1 METKSHTFSKNKK
14 HFMYKA
20 KIAGALLLLSTL
32 TNAQTEQ
39 KTALP
44 SFDKINANVSTNII
58 LQKSDAPFISV
69 KTSDSTTTSDIK
81 AEVVDGTLMIRQ
93 GKKGETPSKIT
104 IGYLAINSILGT
116 GAVSIKSNEVISADK
131 LDLEFTGAS
140 KCKLDVSVNT
150 LMCNTSGAASVSL
163 NGNCNKLE
171 AIVSGAASLKAENL
185 VAENAHVNISGA
197 STAKINVTNKLEGNA
212 SGAST
217 LKYTG
222 SPKEIQLNQ
231 SGASNVKSSDTVIS
245 ADANGTTTVTTTTKG
260 DSVKRYTFNGR
271 YEIIVHE
278 KRGEDTTSFSYIK
291 RHRFSVRKQ
300 NWAGFELFE
309 NGYTT
314 YDNNL
319 TLPASDDYMSLN
331 YGMKNLG
338 CNLNLFEK
346 DFRMAKGK
354 VQVVT
359 GLGFSWN
366 LYNLK
371 NKTMLNPDSSYT
383 GYTYNTAGS
392 FSKNKLRESFV
403 TVPLLLELN
412 TSKKDSRNFHIAAG
426 VIGGVKLGSS
436 TKQYYT
442 MLGHEFHDLKHDD
455 YNLFPFKLD
464 ATVRVGYGQFTM
476 FATYSLTPLF
486 EYGKGPELY
495 PFTVGIRIV
504 PF

>member
-1 METKSHTFSKNKK
+1 MIKTK
-14 HFMYKA
+14 
-20 KIAGALLLLSTL
+20 IIGAFLVLSTL

-39 KTALP
+39 KRSLP
-44 SFDKINANVSTNII
+44 DFTKVNANVSTTIV
-58 LQKSDAPFISV
+58 LQKSDSPFILI
-69 KTSDSTTTSDIK
+69 KTSDSSSVSDTK

-104 IGYLAINSILGT
+104 VGYLTINSIEGS
-116 GAVSIKSNEVISADK
+116 GAVSIKSNEVMSTDK
-131 LDLEFTGAS
+131 LELEFSGAA
-140 KCKLDVSVNT
+140 KCKLDISVNT
-150 LMCNTSGAASVSL
+150 VSCNESGAATISL

-185 VAENAHVNISGA
+185 IAENANVNTSGA
-197 STAKINVTNKLEGNA
+197 STAKVNVTNRLEGNA

-217 LKYTG
+217 LKYSG
-222 SPKEIQLNQ
+222 SPKETQLNQ

-260 DSVKRYTFNGR
+260 DSTKRYTFNGR

-278 KRGEDTTSFSYIK
+278 KKKEDTTSFNYIK
-291 RHRFSVRKQ
+291 RHRYSVRKQ
-300 NWAGFELFE
+300 NWAGVELFE
-309 NGYTT
+309 NGYLTP
-314 YDNNL
+314 NNDI
-319 TLPASDDYMSLN
+319 TMAPQEDYMSLN

-346 DFRMAKGK
+346 DFRMAKGRL
-354 VQVVT
+354 QVVT

-366 LYNLK
+366 LYSLK
-371 NKTMLNPDSSYT
+371 NKTVLNPDSSYT

-392 FSKNKLRESFV
+392 YSKNKLRESFV
-403 TVPLLLELN
+403 TVPLLFELN
-412 TSKKDSRNFHIAAG
+412 TSKRDSRNFHIAAG

-442 MLGHEFHDLKHDD
+442 MLGHEFHDLKRDD

-464 ATVRVGYGQFTM
+464 ATVRVGYGNLTM

>member
-1 METKSHTFSKNKK
+1 M
-14 HFMYKA
+14 
-20 KIAGALLLLSTL
+20 ST
-32 TNAQTEQ
+32 
-39 KTALP
+39 
-44 SFDKINANVSTNII
+44 
-58 LQKSDAPFISV
+58 
-69 KTSDSTTTSDIK
+69 
-81 AEVVDGTLMIRQ
+81 
-93 GKKGETPSKIT
+93 
-104 IGYLAINSILGT
+104 
-116 GAVSIKSNEVISADK
+116 DK

-140 KCKLDVSVNT
+140 KCKLDVSVNSVY
-150 LMCNTSGAASVSL
+150 CNASGAASVSL

-185 VAENAHVNISGA
+185 VAENAHINTSGA

-217 LKYTG
+217 LRYSG
-222 SPKEIQLNQ
+222 SPKETQLNQ

-271 YEIIVHE
+271 YEVIVHE
-278 KRGEDTTSFSYIK
+278 KKAEDTTSFNYIK
-291 RHRFSVRKQ
+291 RHRYPVRKQ
-300 NWAGFELFE
+300 NWAGVELFE
-309 NGYTT
+309 NGYLTP
-314 YDNNL
+314 NNDI
-319 TLPASDDYMSLN
+319 TLDAKDDYMSLN

-346 DFRMAKGK
+346 DFRMAKGRL
-354 VQVVT
+354 QFVT

-366 LYNLK
+366 LYSLK
-371 NKTMLNPDSSYT
+371 NKTVLNPDSSYT
-383 GYTYNTAGS
+383 GYAYNTAGS
-392 FSKNKLRESFV
+392 YSKNKLRESFV
-403 TVPLLLELN
+403 TVPLLFELN
-412 TSKKDSRNFHIAAG
+412 TSKRDSRNFHIAAG

-464 ATVRVGYGQFTM
+464 ATVRVGYGNLTM

>member
-1 METKSHTFSKNKK
+1 
-14 HFMYKA
+14 
-20 KIAGALLLLSTL
+20 L
-32 TNAQTEQ
+32 
-39 KTALP
+39 
-44 SFDKINANVSTNII
+44 
-58 LQKSDAPFISV
+58 
-69 KTSDSTTTSDIK
+69 DI
-81 AEVVDGTLMIRQ
+81 
-93 GKKGETPSKIT
+93 
-104 IGYLAINSILGT
+104 
-116 GAVSIKSNEVISADK
+116 
-131 LDLEFTGAS
+131 
-140 KCKLDVSVNT
+140 SVNT
-150 LMCNTSGAASVSL
+150 VSCNESGAATISL

-185 VAENAHVNISGA
+185 IAENANVNTSGA
-197 STAKINVTNKLEGNA
+197 STAKVNVTNRLEGNA

-217 LKYTG
+217 LKYSG
-222 SPKEIQLNQ
+222 SPKETQLNQ

-260 DSVKRYTFNGR
+260 DSTKRYTFNGR

-278 KRGEDTTSFSYIK
+278 KKKEDTTSFNYIK
-291 RHRFSVRKQ
+291 RHRYSVRKQ
-300 NWAGFELFE
+300 NWAGVELFE
-309 NGYTT
+309 NGYLTP
-314 YDNNL
+314 NNDI
-319 TLPASDDYMSLN
+319 TMAPQEDYMSLN

-346 DFRMAKGK
+346 DFRMAKGRL
-354 VQVVT
+354 QVVT

-366 LYNLK
+366 LYSLK
-371 NKTMLNPDSSYT
+371 NKTVLNPDSSYT

-392 FSKNKLRESFV
+392 YSKNKLRESFV
-403 TVPLLLELN
+403 TVPLLFELN
-412 TSKKDSRNFHIAAG
+412 TSKRDSRNFHIAAG

-442 MLGHEFHDLKHDD
+442 MLGHEFHDLKRDD

-464 ATVRVGYGQFTM
+464 ATVRVGYGNLTM